1 MGRFWEGS
9 RRSVDVAAG
18 TGLVLMWSSGFIGAD
33 LGTQHAAADTLLAWR
48 YLAAATL
55 LGAALLATGR
65 IPRRD
70 GLVRHGVVGLLCQG
84 LYLGGV
90 VTGVGLGVP
99 AGTAALIAALQPLL
113 VAVLAET
120 LLGERTTT
128 TQRAGLVL
136 GLGGVALVVTGD
148 LRAASALAWVYL
160 LPLGGMVALS
170 VGTILDRRWHPR
182 GSVLEAL
189 TVQTFVVGA
198 LVVAEATVA
207 GRLAPPAEPD
217 FWWAV
222 AWVVGL
228 STFGGYGCYFLVL
241 RRSGPTRVSALL
253 YLTPPTTMLWA
264 AAAFGE
270 RPGLLA
276 IVGTAVCAV
285 AVVVVLRR
293 PRGSG
298 TGPARTTI
306 RATCPQIARTPC
318 GYRRPGPTVL

>member
-1 MGRFWEGS
+1 
-9 RRSVDVAAG
+9 
-18 TGLVLMWSSGFIGAD
+18 MWSSGFIGAD

-48 YLAAATL
+48 YLAAGAL
-55 LGAALLATGR
+55 LGVAMLATGR

-113 VAVLAET
+113 VAVLAEA
-120 LLGERTTT
+120 LLGERTTA
-128 TQRAGLVL
+128 TQRAGLVI

-148 LRAASALAWVYL
+148 LRAASAPAWVYL
-160 LPLGGMVALS
+160 LPLAGMVALS

-189 TVQTFVVGA
+189 TVQTVVVGA
-198 LVVAEATVA
+198 LVVAEAAVA

-222 AWVVGL
+222 AWVVCL

-264 AAAFGE
+264 AAVFGQ
-270 RPGLLA
+270 RPGVLA
-276 IVGTAVCAV
+276 IVGTVVCALAV
-285 AVVVVLRR
+285 AVVLRR
-293 PRGSG
+293 PRDGD
-298 TGPARTTI
+298 PDLPR
-306 RATCPQIARTPC
+306 RATRETIGVT
-318 GYRRPGPTVL
+318 